1 MIKLLYTSVT
11 AIMFIFMLWM
21 VFWWIPIDI
30 SQGPVAK
37 TVFIHVPLAWCSMV
51 AIILVSIASIIYLV
65 RKNLFWHQVAQST
78 AEIGVIFGIAA
89 LVSGIIWAKPIWGV
103 WWTGEAKLTKL

>member
-1 MIKLLYTSVT
+1 MIKLLYTSIT

-51 AIILVSIASIIYLV
+51 AIILVSIASN
-65 RKNLFWHQVAQST
+65 NLSS
-78 AEIGVIFGIAA
+78 EKKSFGIRLHNQQLK
-89 LVSGIIWAKPIWGV
+89 LVLFL
-103 WWTGEAKLTKL
+103 E